1 MLLAI
6 CSLARIYIVV
16 SFAVLFF
23 THVHGQSVAISG
35 LVFGTAA
42 AGELL
47 GTFSMGAV
55 ADALHRRKSI
65 VIVSSAVACILG
77 VVLAALPIGC
87 PKSLLILV
95 LFGFVF
101 FSGGINLLVNILIPA
116 ESVGPAWAASAIGFS
131 NAVGEFVGAG
141 IFPIIGGHM
150 GDVFGL
156 GTTMMIGGL
165 VMGLSAIIGL
175 FLRETNPLAAQHL
188 NPVERA

>member
-1 MLLAI
+1 MPGNRPI
-6 CSLARIYIVV
+6 
-16 SFAVLFF
+16 LF
-23 THVHGQSVAISG
+23 GA
-35 LVFGTAA
+35 
-42 AGELL
+42 
-47 GTFSMGAV
+47 FSMGAV
-55 ADALHRRKSI
+55 ADALHRRKLI
-65 VIVSSAVACILG
+65 VIVSSAMACILG
-77 VVLAALPIGC
+77 VMLAALPIGS

-101 FSGGINLLVNILIPA
+101 FSSGINLLVNILIPA

-156 GTTMMIGGL
+156 GTTMMIGGW

-188 NPVERA
+188 NPVQRA